1 MEQPFIGIDTRKG
14 RIRLNKRC
22 YDELHEPQF
31 IKILINPIKMQLG
44 IQRTDKMSEEANRVN
59 KAYTERGHADVY
71 CRWLIH
77 DLAVRYH
84 WTDGCSYRVAAQACI
99 DNEVLVFPLNK
110 MVVMEGNVQTGA
122 VEGINEVQTE
132 CG

>member
-44 IQRTDKMSEEANRVN
+44 IQRTDKMSEEPGEQGG
-59 KAYTERGHADVY
+59 Y
-71 CRWLIH
+71 
-77 DLAVRYH
+77 
-84 WTDGCSYRVAAQACI
+84 
-99 DNEVLVFPLNK
+99 
-110 MVVMEGNVQTGA
+110 
-122 VEGINEVQTE
+122 
-132 CG
+132 

>member
-44 IQRTDKMSEEANRVN
+44 IQRTDKMSE
-59 KAYTERGHADVY
+59 
-71 CRWLIH
+71 
-77 DLAVRYH
+77 
-84 WTDGCSYRVAAQACI
+84 
-99 DNEVLVFPLNK
+99 
-110 MVVMEGNVQTGA
+110 
-122 VEGINEVQTE
+122 
-132 CG
+132 

>member
-22 YDELHEPQF
+22 YDELREPQF

-59 KAYTERGHADVY
+59 KADTPAAR
-71 CRWLIH
+71 LP
-77 DLAVRYH
+77 
-84 WTDGCSYRVAAQACI
+84 CSAGQ
-99 DNEVLVFPLNK
+99 
-110 MVVMEGNVQTGA
+110 QS
-122 VEGINEVQTE
+122 
-132 CG
+132 